1 MKNIVEV
8 YCLIDNFVKKIDS
21 ENLRSKVG
29 RRSMLS
35 KTDYMFLSIL
45 KQEYG
50 FKTNKQL
57 YEFVKEHME
66 KDFPPLPSYQQFT
79 HGIKSTFDYFVVIV
93 WILTH
98 FARRNESKYHIVDS
112 TPVPVCNN
120 QYRFKSKIFKGLA

>member
-57 YEFVKEHME
+57 YPWQMKLI
-66 KDFPPLPSYQQFT
+66 KRFT
-79 HGIKSTFDYFVVIV
+79 K
-93 WILTH
+93 
-98 FARRNESKYHIVDS
+98 
-112 TPVPVCNN
+112 
-120 QYRFKSKIFKGLA
+120 